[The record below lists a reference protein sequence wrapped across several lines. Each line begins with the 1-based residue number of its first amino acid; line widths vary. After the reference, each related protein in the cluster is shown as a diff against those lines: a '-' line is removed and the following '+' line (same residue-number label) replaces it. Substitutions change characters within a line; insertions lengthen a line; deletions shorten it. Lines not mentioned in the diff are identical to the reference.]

1 MTKKKVLALLLCI
14 CMLVGLMPTTALA
27 ADQASDQAGVR
38 VSENSYD
45 ATTGIMKV
53 RVQAKLPVDTGVSSL
68 GVVLSYDNTKLSV
81 VNKNNSNDITLSD
94 GELKSPRDAIII
106 PLLNSENEYG
116 STAAYS
122 IANGE
127 LYKSGDRSGL
137 YLFLYTTEAAAAAQ
151 KTGNWFDCCEI
162 WFRVAGNPADP
173 STVLNSDS
181 LRIADAA
188 QDDAVIKGVFPANNI
203 YSIYLTDKSDPARI
217 YVFGRMSGCGDSEVT
232 GEKYLMAAA
241 GNNTATYPGSDNTP
255 TPPAPVDQTI
265 TADNVTATYG
275 DTNAKIT
282 ASTNGDG
289 ALSYAVK
296 SGDDVIAVDSN
307 GNLTIKKVGT
317 ATVTITAAATANYKE
332 ATKDVTVTVN
342 PKKLNPINSS
352 TGPEQTLFITYVE
365 ENFIYDGT
373 EKKPIVRVRLESY
386 SSDKKLTE
394 NVDYTV
400 TYDNNTNASG
410 TLSNPQNAT
419 FTVTAKQ
426 GSNYT
431 WEPHTMDFVIKKAT
445 LTITADNV
453 SAALGD
459 TGKKIKATTNVTGCN
474 LTYTVTSGA
483 DVIAVDTNGNLTIKK
498 AGSAQV
504 TISAAKNDNYETATK
519 VVNVNI
525 TQTPL
530 TGNVRITGETKVGK
544 PLTVDVSDLNETTH
558 LSYQWYRGNKKI
570 DGANGKTYK
579 LTKDDLGKKITV
591 EVKTTAASTVSGST
605 TDTTA
610 KEITCDHNFTGKD
623 TAVATLVKAGTCK
636 DKAVYRYYCVLCDT
650 VDPDE
655 NHTFEGEK
663 NPNKHDGDTEVRGQ
677 KDATC
682 TEKGYTG
689 DTYCLGCNTKTATG
703 TDIPA
708 TGHALTY
715 TASVV
720 ATCKVEGYRD
730 YWQCSKCNNYY
741 ADKDAKTELSAEDV
755 KPALNPDN
763 HVRTEIKSIKAPT
776 CTETGYTGDTWCL
789 DCNTKIQ
796 NGTTIP
802 ALGHTFTTGEG
813 DDTKPNYVPAG
824 TGSYGITIERVK
836 CVNCDAYDETSEN
849 AFKASLPINVS
860 LRVQKDAASISNPP
874 AGVQFIFSLY
884 KEENAQMALVAFR
897 SFMKTTGA
905 ADEILPGQYVVEQTE
920 ASEDDAIAKLRAALP
935 SRINPWTVTQ
945 TSLDMTNWTI
955 DRTEYKI
962 AFVLEEETYVLR
974 IVDDQEIVITANE
987 PETDPTTPGGEVE
1000 PTKPVSDIVAFKNIY
1015 KAVKQDDPP
1024 TPTPAIP
1031 DGPKHTNRRYPAK
1044 PAASTDTKK
1053 PDGVTSARTFDA
1065 GVALYVGM
1073 SVLSLTGTALV
1084 IGKKKEF

>member
-53 RVQAKLPVDTGVSSL
+53 HVQAKLPVDTGVSSL

-81 VNKNNSNDITLSD
+81 VNKNNSSDITLSD
-94 GELKSPRDAIII
+94 GELKSPKGAIII
-106 PLLNSENEYG
+106 PLLNSEDEYG

-151 KTGNWFDCCEI
+151 KKGNWFDCCEI

-275 DTNAKIT
+275 DKDAKIT

-307 GNLTIKKVGT
+307 GKLTIKKVGT
-317 ATVTITAAATANYKE
+317 ATVTITAAATANYNE

-445 LTITADNV
+445 LTITADDV
-453 SAALGD
+453 SAALGE
-459 TGKKIKATTNVTGCN
+459 TGKKIVADTNVDGCN

-483 DVIAVDTNGNLTIKK
+483 DVIAVDNNGNLTIKK

-504 TISAAKNDNYETATK
+504 TITAAKTDNYETATK
-519 VVNVNI
+519 VVNVKI
-525 TQTPL
+525 VQKPL
-530 TGNVRITGETKVGK
+530 TGNVTITGDKYVGRT
-544 PLTVDVSDLNETTH
+544 LAVDVSNLNETTH

-570 DGANGKTYK
+570 DGEIGSTYT
-579 LTKDDLGKKITV
+579 LTKDDYNKTIKV
-591 EVKTTAASTVSGST
+591 EVKTTAASTVSGSKTAT
-605 TDTTA
+605 TDVISCEHT
-610 KEITCDHNFTGKD
+610 FTGSD
-623 TAVATLVKAGTCK
+623 TTVATLVTAGTCK
-636 DKAVYRYYCVLCDT
+636 DKAVYYYYCTICGT
-650 VDPDE
+650 
-655 NHTFEGEK
+655 NSTTTFTGEK
-663 NPNKHDGDTEVRGQ
+663 NPNNHVGGTVL
-677 KDATC
+677 KDAKAPTC
-682 TEKGYTG
+682 TAAGKND
-689 DTYCLGCNTKTATG
+689 DTYCSGCNKLLSTG
-703 TDIPA
+703 SVIPA
-708 TGHALTY
+708 TGHTLTY

-720 ATCKVEGYRD
+720 ATCKFEGHRD
-730 YWQCSKCNNYY
+730 YWQCSKCKKYY
-741 ADKDAKTELSAEDV
+741 ADKDAKTELSADAV

-763 HVRTEIKSIKAPT
+763 HVRTAIKDIKAPT
-776 CTETGYTGDTWCL
+776 CTETGYTGNKWCL

-796 NGTTIP
+796 DGTIIP

-813 DDTKPNYVPAG
+813 DDAKPNYVPAG

-836 CVNCDAYDETSEN
+836 CVNCDAYDETSGN

-884 KEENAQMALVAFR
+884 KEENAQMALVASR

-905 ADEILPGQYVVEQTE
+905 ADEILPGQYIVEQTAADE
-920 ASEDDAIAKLRAALP
+920 NKAVENLCKALP
-935 SRINPWTVTQ
+935 SSGNPWTVTQ

-962 AFVLEEETYVLR
+962 AFVLEEDTYVLR
-974 IVDDQEIVITANE
+974 IVGDQEIVITAND

>member
-1 MTKKKVLALLLCI
+1 MNTKKILATLLAL
-14 CMLVGLMPTTALA
+14 CMMLSLFPVTAMAEDQLA
-27 ADQASDQAGVR
+27 TDAGVKITR
-38 VSENSYD
+38 EAYDDTTKILTLNVQVKIPDATGINTVSTLISYD
-45 ATTGIMKV
+45 S
-53 RVQAKLPVDTGVSSL
+53 AKLTLMGTD
-68 GVVLSYDNTKLSV
+68 DDD
-81 VNKNNSNDITLSD
+81 NDITYTPTNTKQSLLDTYPLSVLLSVSKKVTYD
-94 GELKSPRDAIII
+94 LVNADLYGE
-106 PLLNSENEYG
+106 
-116 STAAYS
+116 
-122 IANGE
+122 NG
-127 LYKSGDRSGL
+127 RAGL
-137 YLFLYTTEAAAAAQ
+137 FVGIGCPVGKTPQDSQKTTEWLTIYQ
-151 KTGNWFDCCEI
+151 IRFK
-162 WFRVAGNPADP
+162 VADTLDN
-173 STVLNSDS
+173 TS
-181 LRIADAA
+181 LRIADPTL
-188 QDDAVIKGVFPANNI
+188 DREIIKGAYGTEDFFVVSVEDTTA
-203 YSIYLTDKSDPARI
+203 KS
-217 YVFGRMSGCGDSEVT
+217 YYFGRMAGKTGDLT
-232 GEKYLMAAA
+232 GNDYLMAAA

-275 DTNAKIT
+275 DKDAKIT

-289 ALSYAVK
+289 ALSYAVT
-296 SGDDVIAVDSN
+296 SGNDVIAVDSN

-431 WEPHTMDFVIKKAT
+431 WEPHKMDFVIKKAT
-445 LTITADNV
+445 LTITADDV
-453 SAALGD
+453 SAALGE
-459 TGKKIKATTNVTGCN
+459 TGKKIVADTNVDGCN
-474 LTYTVTSGA
+474 LTYTVTSGT
-483 DVIAVDTNGNLTIKK
+483 DVIDVDNNGNLTIKK

-504 TISAAKNDNYETATK
+504 TITAAKTDNYETATK

-663 NPNKHDGDTEVRGQ
+663 NPNKHIGDTEVIGQ
-677 KDATC
+677 KAATC

-689 DTYCLGCNTKTATG
+689 DTCCKSCGKVITAG
-703 TDIPA
+703 SVIPA
-708 TGHALTY
+708 LGHDLTH

-720 ATCKVEGYRD
+720 ATCKVAGHIE
-730 YWQCSKCNNYY
+730 YWHCSKCNNYY
-741 ADKDAKTELSAEDV
+741 ADENAKTELSADAV

-763 HVRTEIKSIKAPT
+763 HVRTAIKDIKTPT

-796 NGTTIP
+796 DGTTIP
-802 ALGHTFTTGEG
+802 ALGHKFTTGEG
-813 DDTKPNYVPAG
+813 DDAKPNYVPAG
-824 TGSYGITIERVK
+824 TGRYGITIERVK
-836 CVNCDAYDETSEN
+836 CVNCDAYDETNDN
-849 AFKASLPINVS
+849 AVKASLPINVS

-884 KEENAQMALVAFR
+884 KEENAQMALVASR

-905 ADEILPGQYVVEQTE
+905 ADEILPGQYIVEQT
-920 ASEDDAIAKLRAALP
+920 AATEDDAIMQLRVALP

-945 TSLDMTNWTI
+945 TSVDMTNWTI

-962 AFVLEEETYVLR
+962 AFVLEEDTYVLR
-974 IVDDQEIVITANE
+974 IVDDQEIVITAND

-1000 PTKPVSDIVAFKNIY
+1000 PTQPVSDIVAFKNIY

-1024 TPTPAIP
+1024 TPTPVIP